1 MTSQKQ
7 DQAKNKS
14 KITRKDLNY
23 FIKKIECWK
32 CSDFFHRLII
42 TKYQGILCKRCYQAL
57 HKNANRTFFYFV
69 SALEI
74 EFDAHLDEETR
85 TLDDTLET
93 MHNFWKSYVVET
105 NFNINSLEKCYF
117 EEVKEV
123 KEAYELIEIINS

>member
-7 DQAKNKS
+7 DQEKNKS
-14 KITRKDLNY
+14 KVTRKDLNY

-42 TKYQGILCKRCYQAL
+42 TKYHGILCKECYQSL
-57 HKNANRTFFYFV
+57 HEDTKRTFLYFV
-69 SALEI
+69 SALRI
-74 EFDAHLDEETR
+74 ESDIPLDEETK
-85 TLDDTLET
+85 TLDTTLET

-105 NFNINSLEKCYF
+105 NFDLNEFEKCYF

-123 KEAYELIEIINS
+123 KELKE